1 MEENYEMN
9 LKERVEKIRTALMYS
24 SLSENIDMPTNIAET
39 IRYEEGGTLWLMV
52 KKCWT
57 NVDEKFPV
65 KLHYYK
71 KGIPHFIKIEG
82 VGQLAYLPGNIAVI
96 KVQVTQHEMSDYE
109 LSYSKMV
116 KAGWWGSVNQWM
128 RENVSFLFKPE
139 PVAA

>member
-1 MEENYEMN
+1 MEENVEMH

-24 SLSENIDMPTNIAET
+24 TLSEEIEMPTSIAET

-57 NVDEKFPV
+57 SVDEKFPV

-71 KGIPHFIKIEG
+71 KGVPHHVTIEG
-82 VGQLAYLPGNIAVI
+82 VAQLAYLPGNIAVI
-96 KVQVTQHEMSDYE
+96 KVNVLSHQMSDFVSE
-109 LSYSKMV
+109 APRNHM
-116 KAGWWGSVNQWM
+116 GWWTSVNQWM
-128 RENVSFLFKPE
+128 RDNVSFLFKPE

>member
-1 MEENYEMN
+1 MEENFEIH

-24 SLSENIDMPTNIAET
+24 SLSEEIDMPTSIAET
-39 IRYEEGGTLWLMV
+39 IRYEEGGTIWLMV

-71 KGIPHFIKIEG
+71 KGIPHFVKIEG
-82 VGQLAYLPGNIAVI
+82 VGQVAYLPGNIAVV
-96 KVQVTQHEMSDYE
+96 KVNVMNHEMNDYVSDY
-109 LSYSKMV
+109 SSAV
-116 KAGWWGSVNQWM
+116 KPGWWYSVNQWM

-139 PVAA
+139 PIAA